1 MDKRTDFFSR
11 NKLIINMVIGEL
23 SKLSMLSSS
32 EMHLD
37 TVHDSKIC
45 ANNGSYNE
53 LARGEGRKAGN

>member
-1 MDKRTDFFSR
+1 MDKPTDFFSR
-11 NKLIINMVIGEL
+11 NKLIINMVIGKL

-45 ANNGSYNE
+45 TNNGSYNE
-53 LARGEGRKAGN
+53 LARGEGRKAGS